1 MRIKKFI
8 STALSISCL
17 FGALTAFP
25 ASAENDLSYDINN
38 DGVVDLLDLYDVWE
52 AYCRQ
57 QTGWP
62 VDETVVSNLTILY
75 GDVETPE
82 DLSVLQLGFLRFGFE
97 TNIRVDDVNN
107 DGVRDL
113 DDFKLMIEYFN
124 LRDDGGDISDEKF
137 DLCVKCE
144 DYVADAYYQFCF
156 DYRGDVNLDGQC
168 DARDVSLMLT
178 YYADEACDTESK
190 LSETEI
196 RYIKALGDF
205 NQDGIVNPVDASY
218 ILTYYAEQQNNVE

>member
-17 FGALTAFP
+17 FGALTALP
-25 ASAENDLSYDINN
+25 ASAENDLSHDINN

-62 VDETVVSNLTILY
+62 VDENIKSNLLALY
-75 GDVETPE
+75 GDVESPE
-82 DLSVLQLGFLRFGFE
+82 NPSINLTGLCKYTE
-97 TNIRVDDVNN
+97 AIKIKYDDVNN
-107 DGVRDL
+107 DGTRDL

-124 LRDDGGDISDEKF
+124 LRDEEGDISDEKYA
-137 DLCVKCE
+137 LCVKCE
-144 DYVADAYYQFCF
+144 SYVFDSYIQFCF
-156 DYRGDVNLDGQC
+156 DYKGDVNLDGQR

-178 YYADEACDTESK
+178 YYADEACGTESK

-196 RYIKALGDF
+196 GYIKSLGDF
-205 NQDGIVNPVDASY
+205 NEDGIVNPVDASY